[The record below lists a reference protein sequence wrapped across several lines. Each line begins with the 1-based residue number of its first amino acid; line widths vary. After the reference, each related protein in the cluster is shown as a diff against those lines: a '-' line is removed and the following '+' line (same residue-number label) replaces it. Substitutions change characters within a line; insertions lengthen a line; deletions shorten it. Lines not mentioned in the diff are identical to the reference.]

1 MIQKYAEFIGLK
13 NVNESIS
20 SDLWSKANGNS
31 IKYKKLISKY
41 IFGNLNVVEF
51 LKFFRTSLEQ
61 ALPKAVQDEN
71 KDAEYNEPDYDED
84 NNYEPGGLA
93 IKDSLSEFSMD
104 MTDGEFGDFG
114 FSFDVSG
121 DEYTI
126 YVFEGELDVSDTEL
140 AETMIHT
147 YDILLETTIDAMRK
161 EEDANY
167 KNDEIK
173 LDAEYDELA
182 TTDDWFDI

>member
-71 KDAEYNEPDYDED
+71 KDAEYIEPDYDED

-173 LDAEYDELA
+173 LDAEYDELTA
-182 TTDDWFDI
+182 TDDWFEI